1 MRLGCFGKFNQ
12 FELIEKNGFDCAEL
26 DFGELA
32 AMTDAQLS
40 EVKRQIRNSVVSAEV
55 FSGLLPLNL
64 RLYDEAF
71 DETYWLKYIDNGAS
85 KACELGCRM
94 IPFGAGKCRSI
105 PTAARKIDCRK
116 KLVSFV
122 QNICTVLNNYHID
135 LVIEPLGPHYSNYIN
150 TIEEANE
157 FAEDVNAGNCKI
169 MCDYRHMISA
179 DDPLDNIIKY
189 KDKIQHAHIDYP
201 FGIKRKFPQ
210 LEDGAD
216 YSVYMMKLNQAGYNG
231 ILTIEAIDFENFDAE
246 SAKSCLYLK
255 KMMQNE

>member
-55 FSGLLPLNL
+55 FAGLQPLNL

-105 PTAARKIDCRK
+105 PTAARKTDCRK

-210 LEDGAD
+210 LEDGVD
-216 YSVYMMKLNQAGYNG
+216 YSVYLMKLNQAGYNG
-231 ILTIEAIDFENFDAE
+231 ILTIEAIDFENKLIYGIMDLVSFM
-246 SAKSCLYLK
+246 KYR
-255 KMMQNE
+255 

>member
-40 EVKRQIRNSVVSAEV
+40 EVKRQIRNSVVSVEV

-64 RLYDEAF
+64 RLYDGTF

-105 PTAARKIDCRK
+105 PTVACKSICRK

-122 QNICTVLNNYHID
+122 KNICAVLNNYHID

-210 LEDGAD
+210 PEDGVD
-216 YSVYMMKLNQAGYNG
+216 YSAYLRKLNQAGYKG
-231 ILTIEAIDFENFDAE
+231 ILHGRSNRF
-246 SAKSCLYLK
+246 
-255 KMMQNE
+255 